1 MLTSTASDFLE
12 IVSDSPKTFQLELES
27 IDVTVSASAKSVPGV
42 YKVLLGV
49 QTEDV
54 SISKFVTIVIE

>member
-1 MLTSTASDFLE
+1 MVISTTIDSLD
-12 IVSDSPKTFQLELES
+12 VYSDSPKTFQLESES
-27 IDVTVSASAKSVPGV
+27 IDVTVSASAESVPGV

-54 SISKFVTIVIE
+54 SVSKFVIVIE